1 MGVTI
6 VVGGQYGSEGKGKV
20 ALDFAKR
27 FNVDYAV
34 RVGGMNSGHTAY
46 RDGKKFVFKTLPT
59 PALESHI
66 KVIIPSG
73 AYFDVENLFEE
84 KKLARL
90 SDDRLIIDP
99 YAVIITEDDIAAEK
113 SRGLI
118 ARIGSTGS
126 GTGEAV
132 VNRVLRNEKITFAK
146 DVASLSFFI
155 KDTKKYMRQALDY
168 DKNIIIEGTQGFGL
182 SLLHSNLYPKVTSR
196 DTTAASVLSEVG
208 LSPFDVT
215 DIILTIRAFPIRVA
229 GESGELKN
237 ETTWADITKN
247 AGAVNDLTEYTS
259 VTKKVRRVA
268 EFDPGV
274 VKEAIIVN
282 RPSIIVLNHLDYVD
296 ASIYSKKHC
305 TRTTQDFIDKIE
317 KEIGRSIE
325 YYGTDPFTCIMK
337 EVRNEYI

>member
-182 SLLHSNLYPKVTSR
+182 SLLHSNMYPKVTSR

-237 ETTWADITKN
+237 ETTWADITKKS
-247 AGAVNDLTEYTS
+247 GAVNELTEYTS

-268 EFDPGV
+268 EFDPEV
-274 VKEAIIVN
+274 VKEAILVN
-282 RPSIIVLNHLDYVD
+282 QPSIIVLNHLDYVD
-296 ASIYSKKHC
+296 ATIYSK
-305 TRTTQDFIDKIE
+305 DEYSENALLFIENVEKSIGKKIDY
-317 KEIGRSIE
+317 IGTSQYCCFER
-325 YYGTDPFTCIMK
+325 
-337 EVRNEYI
+337 